1 MAVAAAAGS
10 LAHGPEVVRNLPRY
24 HWEDWRFFRHAK
36 EHVHSPLDC
45 FTQPSAWPGLYRP
58 LSTNCYYLA
67 GRALWGNRVA
77 PYHVFNAVVF
87 LVNVLL
93 LFAVARRLLPL
104 PLALVAAALWAS
116 RVAHRQVLLYTSEFQ
131 ALGSTFFALA
141 ALCLALPPRASGAR
155 PAQGRAREAAALI
168 AFAAALLS
176 KESTVAL
183 PVIVTAATFLFGARG
198 WWRRDLLWWAVAG
211 AWALL
216 FTFVF
221 RGVSGYAP
229 TGFAYDLSLRVL
241 HRLAAYA
248 LMMSNGIVLPV
259 DDWTAPPRIPLLA
272 ERPAVLVAL
281 AVAATAV
288 VALAA
293 FARRAAPALAGPVR
307 TMALGLVWF
316 VAGAAPFVVLEDR
329 LFLRYSYFPAAG
341 LALLLAALPVAAAEW
356 WRLRSSPGGGAAG
369 GPTTAP
375 APP

>member
-1 MAVAAAAGS
+1 M
-10 LAHGPEVVRNLPRY
+10 VRNLPRY
-24 HWEDWRFFRHAK
+24 HWEDWRFFRHTK
-36 EHVHSPLDC
+36 EQVHSPLDC

-58 LSTNCYYLA
+58 LSTNCYYLV

-77 PYHVFNAVVF
+77 PYHVFNAAVF

-93 LFAVARRLLPL
+93 LFALARRLLPL

-141 ALCLALPPRASGAR
+141 ALCLALPPRTSGAS
-155 PAQGRAREAAALI
+155 PQASRAREAAALA

-183 PVIVTAATFLFGARG
+183 PAIVTAATWLFGARPL
-198 WWRRDLLWWAVAG
+198 WKRDLLWWAVAG
-211 AWALL
+211 AWALV
-216 FTFVF
+216 FTFVL

-229 TGFAYDLSLRVL
+229 TGFAYDVSPRALQRLS
-241 HRLAAYA
+241 AYA
-248 LMMSNGIVLPV
+248 LMMSNAVVLPV

-272 ERPAVLVAL
+272 ERPAVLA
-281 AVAATAV
+281 
-288 VALAA
+288 ALAA
-293 FARRAAPALAGPVR
+293 AAAAILALAAAARRAAPALAAPVR

-316 VAGAAPFVVLEDR
+316 VAGAAPFAVLEDR
-329 LFLRYSYFPAAG
+329 LFLRYAYFPTAG
-341 LALLLAALPVAAAEW
+341 LALMLSALPAAAAEW
-356 WRLRSSPGGGAAG
+356 WRARRVATVDAAS